1 MEIMAGKLAIVAS
14 FVVISMLFGQFAWVT
29 SATDKITPE
38 RFEEK
43 ANLAL
48 RRTGHHLL
56 LAGGD
61 STSRIPAVKKLN
73 ADTYVIQLNKP
84 FDYNRL
90 PSLLQE
96 SFDLHGIKNNYDVA
110 VMDCKTNEL
119 QLGYNFQDYSKT
131 KDVACV
137 GREQIMSC
145 YNVKV
150 TFSLPENQ
158 PKSNPV
164 WWTLGLS
171 LAFIGVSYIVLSRR
185 KTVPKGM
192 TNGRMTNDEF
202 SFVFWRKKAALK
214 IETQQEQPIEKST
227 RLHFGESSMDVE
239 NQLLYSANTQHN
251 LTFREAKLLHLF
263 IKHQNQVLDRDFI
276 LKSVWEDEGVTVGRS
291 IDVFVSRLRKLLQE
305 DSSLKIAAVH
315 GVGYRLEVSH
325 LENS

>member
-1 MEIMAGKLAIVAS
+1 MTGKLAIVAS
-14 FVVISMLFGQFAWVT
+14 FLVISMLFGQFAWVT

-43 ANLAL
+43 VNLAL

-56 LAGGD
+56 LASGD
-61 STSRIPAVKKLN
+61 SISRIPAVKKLN
-73 ADTYVIQLNKP
+73 TDTYIVQLSKP

-119 QLGYNFQDYSKT
+119 QLGYNFLDYSKS
-131 KDVACV
+131 KEVACV

-150 TFSLPENQ
+150 TFSAPENS
-158 PKSNPV
+158 PKSNPM
-164 WWTLGLS
+164 WWTLGIGLT
-171 LAFIGVSYIVLSRR
+171 FIGISYALWKR
-185 KTVPKGM
+185 
-192 TNGRMTNDEF
+192 
-202 SFVFWRKKAALK
+202 KAAPASLTEAQEEQS
-214 IETQQEQPIEKST
+214 IEQSARQ
-227 RLHFGESSMDVE
+227 HFGKSSMDVE

-263 IKHQNQVLDRDFI
+263 IKHQNQVLERDFI

>member
-14 FVVISMLFGQFAWVT
+14 VLVISMLFGQFAWIT
-29 SATDKITPE
+29 SATDTITPE

-48 RRTGHHLL
+48 RRTGHRLL
-56 LAGGD
+56 LASGD
-61 STSRIPAVKKLN
+61 SISRIPAVKKM
-73 ADTYVIQLNKP
+73 DDGTYVLQLRKS
-84 FDYNRL
+84 FDYSQL

-96 SFDLHGIKNNYDVA
+96 SFDLHGLKNNYDVA

-119 QLGYNFQDYSKT
+119 QLGYNFLDYSKS
-131 KDVACV
+131 KEVACV
-137 GREQIMSC
+137 GREQIIGC

-150 TFSLPENQ
+150 TFSPLGNS

-164 WWTLGLS
+164 WWTLGVGV
-171 LAFIGVSYIVLSRR
+171 AFIGVSYVVLSRR
-185 KTVPKGM
+185 KAAPIPLIQTP
-192 TNGRMTNDEF
+192 NDQ
-202 SFVFWRKKAALK
+202 SV
-214 IETQQEQPIEKST
+214 EKST
-227 RLHFGESSMDVE
+227 RIHFGESSMDVE
-239 NQLLYSANTQHN
+239 NQLLYSANIQHN

-291 IDVFVSRLRKLLQE
+291 VDVFVSRLRKLLQE

-325 LENS
+325 SNDA

>member
-14 FVVISMLFGQFAWVT
+14 FLVISMLFGQFAWIS

-48 RRTGHHLL
+48 RRTGHRLL
-56 LAGGD
+56 LASGD

-73 ADTYVIQLNKP
+73 AETYIIQLSKP
-84 FDYNRL
+84 FNYNQL

-96 SFDLHGIKNNYDVA
+96 SLDLHGIQNNYDVA

-131 KDVACV
+131 KEVACI
-137 GREQIMSC
+137 GREQVMSC

-150 TFSLPENQ
+150 TFSVPENNS
-158 PKSNPV
+158 KSNPV
-164 WWTLGLS
+164 WWTLGLG

-185 KTVPKGM
+185 KTAPALLIEVP
-192 TNGRMTNDEF
+192 
-202 SFVFWRKKAALK
+202 A
-214 IETQQEQPIEKST
+214 EQPIEKST
-227 RLHFGESSMDVE
+227 RLHFGESSMDLD
-239 NQLLYSANTQHN
+239 NQLLYTANTQHN

-291 IDVFVSRLRKLLQE
+291 VDVFVSRLRKLLQE

-325 LENS
+325 LENN

>member
-1 MEIMAGKLAIVAS
+1 MEVMTGKLAIVAS
-14 FVVISMLFGQFAWVT
+14 FLVISMLFGQFAWVT

-43 ANLAL
+43 VNLAL

-56 LAGGD
+56 LASGD
-61 STSRIPAVKKLN
+61 SISRIPAVKKLN
-73 ADTYVIQLNKP
+73 TDTYIVQLSKP

-119 QLGYNFQDYSKT
+119 QLGYNFLDYSKS
-131 KDVACV
+131 KEVACV

-150 TFSLPENQ
+150 TFSAPENS
-158 PKSNPV
+158 PKSNPM
-164 WWTLGLS
+164 WWTLGIGLT
-171 LAFIGVSYIVLSRR
+171 FIVISYALWKR
-185 KTVPKGM
+185 
-192 TNGRMTNDEF
+192 
-202 SFVFWRKKAALK
+202 KAAPASLTEAREEQS
-214 IETQQEQPIEKST
+214 IEQSARQ
-227 RLHFGESSMDVE
+227 HFGKSSMDVE

-263 IKHQNQVLDRDFI
+263 IKHQNQVLERDFI

>member
-14 FVVISMLFGQFAWVT
+14 FLVISMLFGQFAWVT

-90 PSLLQE
+90 PTLLQE

-119 QLGYNFQDYSKT
+119 QLGYNFLDYSKT
-131 KDVACV
+131 KEVACV

-171 LAFIGVSYIVLSRR
+171 LAFIGISYIVLSRR
-185 KTVPKGM
+185 KTVP
-192 TNGRMTNDEF
+192 TPLIQTSD
-202 SFVFWRKKAALK
+202 
-214 IETQQEQPIEKST
+214 EQPIETST

-291 IDVFVSRLRKLLQE
+291 VDVFVSRLRKLLQE

>member
-1 MEIMAGKLAIVAS
+1 MEIMVGKLAIVAS
-14 FVVISMLFGQFAWVT
+14 FLVISMLFGQFVRID
-29 SATDKITPE
+29 TDADVINSQ

-43 ANLAL
+43 TNLAL
-48 RRTGHHLL
+48 RRTGHRLL
-56 LAGGD
+56 LASGD
-61 STSRIPAVKKLN
+61 STSRIPAVRKL
-73 ADTYVIQLNKP
+73 DDGTYVLQLSKS
-84 FDYNRL
+84 FDYNQL
-90 PSLLQE
+90 PTLLQE

-119 QLGYNFQDYSKT
+119 QLGYNFLDYSKS
-131 KDVACV
+131 KEVACV

-150 TFSLPENQ
+150 TFSGSENS

-164 WWTLGLS
+164 WWTLGLG
-171 LAFIGVSYIVLSRR
+171 LAFIGISYVVLA
-185 KTVPKGM
+185 
-192 TNGRMTNDEF
+192 
-202 SFVFWRKKAALK
+202 RKKSTPAPLIK
-214 IETQQEQPIEKST
+214 TPEEQLIEKPT

-239 NQLLYSANTQHN
+239 NQLLYSANMQHN

-305 DSSLKIAAVH
+305 DTSLKIAAVH
-315 GVGYRLEVSH
+315 GVGYRLEV
-325 LENS
+325 NSLGNS

>member
-14 FVVISMLFGQFAWVT
+14 FLVISMLFGQFAWVI
-29 SATDKITPE
+29 SATEKITPE

-84 FDYNRL
+84 FDYSRL
-90 PSLLQE
+90 PSILQE

-119 QLGYNFQDYSKT
+119 QLGYNFLDYSKT
-131 KDVACV
+131 KEVACV

-171 LAFIGVSYIVLSRR
+171 LAFIGISYIVLSRR
-185 KTVPKGM
+185 KTVP
-192 TNGRMTNDEF
+192 TPLIQTSD
-202 SFVFWRKKAALK
+202 
-214 IETQQEQPIEKST
+214 EQPIETST

-291 IDVFVSRLRKLLQE
+291 VDVFVSRLRKLLQE

>member
-1 MEIMAGKLAIVAS
+1 MEIMTGKLAIGAS
-14 FVVISMLFGQFAWVT
+14 LLVISLLFGQLAWISPASDET
-29 SATDKITPE
+29 NPQ

-43 ANLAL
+43 VNLAL

-56 LAGGD
+56 LASGD
-61 STSRIPAVKKLN
+61 STSRIAAVKKK
-73 ADTYVIQLNKP
+73 DDGTYVLQLSRA
-84 FDYNRL
+84 FDYNQL

-119 QLGYNFQDYSKT
+119 QLGYNFLDYSKT
-131 KDVACV
+131 KEVACV

-150 TFSLPENQ
+150 TFSLPENHS
-158 PKSNPV
+158 KSNPV

-185 KTVPKGM
+185 KTVLAPLIQ
-192 TNGRMTNDEF
+192 TSD
-202 SFVFWRKKAALK
+202 
-214 IETQQEQPIEKST
+214 EQPIEKPT

-305 DSSLKIAAVH
+305 DSTLKIAAVH
-315 GVGYRLEVSH
+315 GVGYRLEVIHS
-325 LENS
+325 